1 MTRGHILA
9 SLALA
14 LALTACSDGSGP
26 SGNDASVDLFVGVEN
41 GGANAPADGAAGPL
55 AAQTIELG
63 GNTMVVTEVEL
74 VLRKLALQ
82 GESSGDACS
91 DESEEAEETD
101 TEDEADDDD
110 DCSVLR
116 MGPILVSLPLDGT
129 TDHLFTIDAEAG
141 TFRRMMFQ
149 LHKPSNAGDDAAFL
163 VLHPEFANA
172 SVRVVGTFNAV
183 PFEFVTDLTVV
194 EHTELDPPLVLVS
207 DGSTDLTLRV
217 DISTWF
223 QDQAGTGLI
232 DPATILGSGQLDA
245 LVRQNIRTSFR
256 THPGDGTT

>member
-1 MTRGHILA
+1 MIRGPIAA
-9 SLALA
+9 SLVLA

-41 GGANAPADGAAGPL
+41 GGANAPGDGAVGPH

-63 GNTMVVTEVEL
+63 GSTMVITEVEL

-82 GESSGDACS
+82 RQSSGDVCD
-91 DESEEAEETD
+91 DESEEAEESEND
-101 TEDEADDDD
+101 DEADEEE

-116 MGPILVSLPLDGT
+116 MGPLLVNLPLDGT
-129 TDHLFTIDAEAG
+129 TDRLFTVDAEAG

-149 LHKPSNAGDDAAFL
+149 LHKPSNSGTDAAFL

-172 SVRVVGTFNAV
+172 SVRVAGTYNAV
-183 PFEFVTDLTVV
+183 PFQFFTNLTVV
-194 EHTELDPPLVLVS
+194 QHTVLDPPLVLIG

-217 DISTWF
+217 DISGWF
-223 QDQAGTGLI
+223 HNQAGTGLI
-232 DPATILGSGQLDA
+232 DPATIQGSGQLDA
-245 LVRQNIRTSFR
+245 QVRQNIRTSFR
-256 THPGDGTT
+256 THQGNGST